1 MIAHNLD
8 HAKTSKEK
16 RQACNDIRVK
26 LQNKGM
32 IVDAILLTCSC
43 RQFSILKYSLDN
55 VIILLGIIYTVE
67 SIINT
72 WRKFKQ
78 QYKTHVDKR
87 RRSGTERSKK
97 GKFFDD
103 LDEICGHRD
112 IISPSSLFD
121 SSTMD
126 EVDSESV
133 RIDEL
138 GKQYN
143 HCSSLLQVLFIS
155 LFSTHTSF
163 P

>member
-1 MIAHNLD
+1 M
-8 HAKTSKEK
+8 
-16 RQACNDIRVK
+16 
-26 LQNKGM
+26 
-32 IVDAILLTCSC
+32 
-43 RQFSILKYSLDN
+43 
-55 VIILLGIIYTVE
+55 LGIIYTVE

-72 WRKFKQ
+72 WKKLKQ

-126 EVDSESV
+126 EVDSESELMTWV
-133 RIDEL
+133 SNTNL
-138 GKQYN
+138 GK
-143 HCSSLLQVLFIS
+143 
-155 LFSTHTSF
+155 
-163 P
+163 

>member
-1 MIAHNLD
+1 M
-8 HAKTSKEK
+8 
-16 RQACNDIRVK
+16 Q
-26 LQNKGM
+26 LQT
-32 IVDAILLTCSC
+32 I
-43 RQFSILKYSLDN
+43 FKYSLDN

-72 WRKFKQ
+72 WKKLKQ

-133 RIDEL
+133 RTDEL
-138 GKQYN
+138 GKHNN

-155 LFSTHTSF
+155 LFSTYTSF